1 VTETS
6 IAAVLSQAPPP
17 VSDGDAEAL
26 LNELWGIDGRASSLT
41 SERDQNFRIDARDGR
56 RFVLKLTH
64 PSEDRAVTNFQTE
77 ALRHIQ
83 QVAPQLPVPR
93 VLPTL
98 AGELEHERPVNQS
111 APRLIRLMT
120 WLDGTPLNQ
129 VEQPDLRLR
138 QALGR
143 SLAGL
148 GRALRGYFHPAAGHE
163 LLWDLKQAAK
173 LEPLLE
179 HIADDAQRAL
189 ADKFMRSFLDQ
200 AAPALPGLRAQVVHN
215 DLNFFNVMVEPQ
227 AGQPITGIIDF
238 GDMVHTPLVCDLAV
252 AAAYQLAPGQ
262 AGLQQLCAFV
272 SGYREVTALEPE
284 ELDVLPVLIATRCLM
299 TVAITGW
306 RAARHPEN
314 RDYILRN
321 NPSAWANLSFLD
333 ELGLDRLR
341 AALDAPP
348 EELVHVAG
356 G

>member
-1 VTETS
+1 VSESS
-6 IAAVLSQAPPP
+6 IAAVLSHAPPP
-17 VSDGDAEAL
+17 VTDDDAEVL
-26 LNELWGIDGRASSLT
+26 LKTLWGIEGRASALT

-64 PSEDRAVTNFQTE
+64 PSEDRAVTNFQTG
-77 ALRHIQ
+77 ALRHIE

-93 VLPTL
+93 VVPTL
-98 AGELEHERPVNQS
+98 AGELEHERSVNHS

-120 WLDGTPLNQ
+120 WLEGTPLNQ
-129 VEQPDLRLR
+129 LEQPDLRLR
-138 QALGR
+138 HELGR
-143 SLAGL
+143 SLAEL

-173 LEPLLE
+173 LEPLLD
-179 HIADDAQRAL
+179 HIPDDAQRAL
-189 ADKFMRSFLDQ
+189 ADKFMQRFLDQ

-215 DLNFFNVMVEPQ
+215 DLNFFNVMVEAQ
-227 AGQPITGIIDF
+227 AEQPITGIIDF

-252 AAAYQLAPGQ
+252 AAAYQLSPGQ
-262 AGLQQLCAFV
+262 GGLQQLQAFV
-272 SGYREVTALEPE
+272 SGYRAVTALEPE
-284 ELDVLPVLIATRCLM
+284 ELDLLPVLIATRCLM

-321 NPSAWANLSFLD
+321 NPAAWQNLAFLD
-333 ELGLDRLR
+333 ELGLDTLR

-348 EELVHVAG
+348 EELIDVAG